1 MVLVI
6 DRKEFRCVADE
17 AMRDINAGRE
27 LKERTLRQCM
37 KKKHKPVGWLL
48 TAAACFVL
56 TLGVLNITGLL
67 QFGPRHNNMGDP
79 QIMLAQ
85 PGMES
90 NIMPGTDNG
99 TLPESAVVTD
109 WVLETPGEAETV
121 FGDAFL
127 LPAYI
132 PENYKL
138 AEVHASGDGNTA
150 YKIVLTYFAGERPLL
165 IIEDKTERRLG
176 FAGYKQVDI
185 NGTAGYS
192 KPEPAGEESS
202 AGDPDTEV
210 HWFKN
215 GVHYSVFG
223 RITEE
228 EAVKIAASMK

>member
-1 MVLVI
+1 MI
-6 DRKEFRCVADE
+6 DRKEFRGAADE

-48 TAAACFVL
+48 TAAAGFVL
-56 TLGVLNITGLL
+56 TFGVLNITGLL
-67 QFGPRHNNMGDP
+67 QLGLWQDNVGNP
-79 QIMLAQ
+79 QIMLGE
-85 PGMES
+85 PGEDW
-90 NIMPGTDNG
+90 NTVQGTDNSMF
-99 TLPESAVVTD
+99 PESSTVTD
-109 WVLETPGEAETV
+109 WVLETPEEAETV

-138 AEVHASGDGNTA
+138 DEVHASGDGNTA
-150 YKIVLTYFAGERPLL
+150 YKIVLTYFAGEQPLL
-165 IIEDKTERRLG
+165 IIEDITEQPLG
-176 FAGYKQVDI
+176 FANYKRVDI

-192 KPEPAGEESS
+192 KPETAGEESS

-223 RITEE
+223 RITEG